1 MRVKVQPVHP
11 KRVLPTSDS
20 DDEPEELAP
29 FAHADDRY
37 PLPNHSRFFGRL
49 STEPLI
55 EWVLMEGNLD
65 AAENPSAK
73 PAVWEQCADFV
84 TTRLQTLMENDRTL
98 EDKAKKE
105 LDIIL
110 RKYENHVAAEWARG
124 KVRHLASIVRQT
136 WFFVYHYHKR
146 TSQQGTTTTLDG
158 VDLDEQAERLCPY
171 FAELRDIFDKT
182 ATLRINFNH
191 ASSLDCGLLEDK
203 DGEDKAKS
211 LVGPSAKKQ
220 KVAEE
225 NSLTVDTALSD
236 IRSLLA
242 AQQGSMTWAS
252 AWQQQEFR
260 LLREELKAEREQ
272 HRKERERL
280 EARLDREREA
290 LTRRLDKEKEALTM
304 RFDTEKAT
312 LTLRFDTEKQ
322 ALTRR
327 FDKERASYEDRIKAL
342 EWQVGAERKLRDD
355 LLVRALAR

>member
-1 MRVKVQPVHP
+1 MRVKVQPVHS
-11 KRVLPTSDS
+11 KRALPTSDS

-65 AAENPSAK
+65 AAENPKAK
-73 PAVWEQCADFV
+73 PAVWEQCADFI

-98 EDKAKKE
+98 EDKAKEE
-105 LDIIL
+105 LDISL
-110 RKYENHVAAEWARG
+110 RKYENHAAAKWARG

-146 TSQQGTTTTLDG
+146 TGQQGTTTTTTTTTTTFDG

-182 ATLRINFNH
+182 ATLRINLNH
-191 ASSLDCGLLEDK
+191 ASSLDHGPLEDK
-203 DGEDKAKS
+203 GTFVDSDDDDSDDSRVGSDGEDKAKS

-220 KVAEE
+220 KVAEK

-242 AQQGSMTWAS
+242 AQQGSTTWAS
-252 AWQQQEFR
+252 AWQTTRIQV
-260 LLREELKAEREQ
+260 A
-272 HRKERERL
+272 
-280 EARLDREREA
+280 AR
-290 LTRRLDKEKEALTM
+290 
-304 RFDTEKAT
+304 
-312 LTLRFDTEKQ
+312 
-322 ALTRR
+322 
-327 FDKERASYEDRIKAL
+327 RAK
-342 EWQVGAERKLRDD
+342 G
-355 LLVRALAR
+355 RA